1 MHTSNRVFILLRAI
15 AVENITEIYFLPLSN
30 LGDEKE
36 EKYQR

>member
-1 MHTSNRVFILLRAI
+1 MQTSNRVFILLRAI
-15 AVENITEIYFLPLSN
+15 VENRTEIYLLPLSN